1 MSFLPIFDATTNRQP
16 NNMLKS
22 LLAGTVLLLS
32 SSLIA
37 QSGYWD
43 KSKIGLVIGPK
54 FNNSTVINGA
64 ANTSYTFEEKG
75 SFNFGANMV
84 TKLNNRIAIN
94 YGVTATWN
102 ALERKDKCET
112 CDVAVAQTS
121 NLKYRYITVPVQLQ
135 VYFQNDRLD
144 IFGIAGF
151 NYNHLTKSF
160 GDYASASGT
169 TYELI
174 NLKENTAKSLY
185 GLEVGAGIDYNISFR
200 GSVRLNVTYQHYL
213 NSFST
218 TPEAKM
224 SAISITPGIFY
235 QF

>member
-1 MSFLPIFDATTNRQP
+1 MT
-16 NNMLKS
+16 KS
-22 LLAGTVLLLS
+22 LLAGIILLLS
-32 SSLIA
+32 ISING
-37 QSGYWD
+37 QSGYWE
-43 KSKIGLVIGPK
+43 KSKIGFVIGPK
-54 FNNSTVINGA
+54 FNTSEVTSGS
-64 ANTSYTFEEKG
+64 ANTAYSFSEKG
-75 SFNFGANMV
+75 SFNFGANMI
-84 TKLNNRIAIN
+84 TKINKTIALN
-94 YGVTATWN
+94 YGITATWN

-121 NLKYRYITVPVQLQ
+121 NLKYRYITVPMQLQ

-151 NYNHLTKSF
+151 NYNFLTRSF

-174 NLKENTAKSLY
+174 NLKENTSKSLF
-185 GLEVGAGIDYNISFR
+185 GVEVGAGIDYNLSYR

-218 TPEAKM
+218 TPVAKM

>member
-1 MSFLPIFDATTNRQP
+1 
-16 NNMLKS
+16 MLKS
-22 LLAGTVLLLS
+22 LLVGTIILLS

-43 KSKIGLVIGPK
+43 KSKIGFVIGPK
-54 FNNSTVINGA
+54 FNNSQVINGTQ
-64 ANTSYTFEEKG
+64 NTSYTFAEKG
-75 SFNFGANMV
+75 SFNFGANMI
-84 TKLNNRIAIN
+84 TKLNDRIALN
-94 YGVTATWN
+94 YGLTATWN
-102 ALERKDKCET
+102 SLERKDKCET
-112 CDVAVAQTS
+112 CDIPVAQTS
-121 NLKYRYITVPVQLQ
+121 NLKYRYITIPLQLQ

-151 NYNHLTKSF
+151 NYNFLTRSF

-169 TYELI
+169 SYELI
-174 NLKENTAKSLY
+174 NLKENTSKSLY
-185 GLEVGAGIDYNISFR
+185 GLELGAGIDYNLSYR
-200 GSVRLNVTYQHYL
+200 GSIRLNVTYQHYL

-218 TPEAKM
+218 SPEATM